1 LFVSS
6 YIVLNVYLVSGDLLP
21 WMEDDPVS
29 FTASSG
35 SVSTQSENME
45 IGSFIL
51 MFPGIL

>member
-1 LFVSS
+1 
-6 YIVLNVYLVSGDLLP
+6 
-21 WMEDDPVS
+21 MEDDPVS

-35 SVSTQSENME
+35 CVPKESENME